1 MNFAFGP
8 SKVFLPPE
16 SGDMIEGLGKWKPIR
31 ESVLKGNLDLV
42 AEKLSEVVEKEKVD
56 NILGLDTSKY
66 QVAAFLPFGYRVNE
80 QSEQIRLSFDEVVEF
95 IS

>member
-56 NILGLDTSKY
+56 SVLVEDSLRNLS
-66 QVAAFLPFGYRVNE
+66 LPGIDLKR
-80 QSEQIRLSFDEVVEF
+80 DELLT
-95 IS
+95 

>member
-56 NILGLDTSKY
+56 SVLVEESLRNLSLLGIDLK
-66 QVAAFLPFGYRVNE
+66 R
-80 QSEQIRLSFDEVVEF
+80 DELLT
-95 IS
+95 